1 MAGKYSQN
9 VHGTII
15 LNSPK
20 LETTHMPI
28 TNRMEKRNLS
38 IFIQQNSILLYV
50 HSNMSEFHYHH

>member
-15 LNSPK
+15 LNSLK

-28 TNRMEKRNLS
+28 TN
-38 IFIQQNSILLYV
+38 
-50 HSNMSEFHYHH
+50 